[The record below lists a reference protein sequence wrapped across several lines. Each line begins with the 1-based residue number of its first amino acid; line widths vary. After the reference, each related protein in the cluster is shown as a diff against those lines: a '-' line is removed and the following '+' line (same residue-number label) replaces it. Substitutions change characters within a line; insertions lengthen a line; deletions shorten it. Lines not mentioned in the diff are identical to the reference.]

1 MLVTIKDNLK
11 KFPVLHK
18 TNVKIYNG
26 FQNFLRIK
34 DVLCMILGLFFFK
47 KIVYKF
53 STRKVLPPEQN
64 KISLSDQ
71 ITPPYELLKSI
82 SSSIPQLDQVTFIS
96 SSSSFDLNFLKKIKT
111 PIFLCG
117 FWNSLRLDE
126 NENILYLPNP
136 NLTGYNYFNFRLNEK
151 LGKYSD
157 FKKFDELKEYKNPNI
172 TYMHSVTT
180 ALDYIQSKG
189 HKVLAVIHYLKKKD
203 GEIYQISRNYEKPYF
218 KDYGI
223 TDSKSLNQFLKS
235 KKINQL
241 HILERIYKPMEK
253 PYSESAPTAGYL
265 SYISALSFISKKINA
280 YGWDFYLEDSPNNM
294 SSLGLLLRIWN
305 IKMDLKLSKFLFEIG
320 LMNIY
325 YAYKFSKMDKFNI
338 QGRLS
343 ELSKHE
349 KLIKKI
355 EKIFYK

>member
-1 MLVTIKDNLK
+1 MLIKNNLR
-11 KFPVLHK
+11 KFPLLYK
-18 TNVKIYNG
+18 ILAEIYSGIKNVS
-26 FQNFLRIK
+26 RIK
-34 DVLCMILGLFFFK
+34 DVLIMIVGLFFFRN
-47 KIVYKF
+47 IVYKF
-53 STRKVLPPEQN
+53 STRKVLPPEKN
-64 KISLSDQ
+64 KTALKDQ
-71 ITPPYELLKSI
+71 IIPPYELLESRG
-82 SSSIPQLDQVTFIS
+82 SSIPSLDEVTFIS
-96 SSSSFDLNFLKKIKT
+96 SSSSLDFNFIKKIKT

-117 FWNSLRLDE
+117 FWNSLKVDE

-136 NLTGYNYFNFRLNEK
+136 NLAGYNYFKFRLNDK
-151 LGKYSD
+151 LKKYSD
-157 FKKFDELKEYKNPNI
+157 FKEFEKLREYQNPNI
-172 TYMHSVTT
+172 TYMHSTTT
-180 ALDYIQSKG
+180 AIDFIQSKG
-189 HKVLAVIHYLKKKD
+189 HNVLAVIHYLKNKD
-203 GEIYQISRNYEKPYF
+203 GEIYETSRNYEKSYF

-223 TDSKSLNQFLKS
+223 TDNESFIQFLKS
-235 KKINQL
+235 KNINQL
-241 HILERIYKPMEK
+241 HILEKIYKPMEK
-253 PYSESAPTAGYL
+253 PYFDAAPTAGYL

>member
-1 MLVTIKDNLK
+1 MPK
-11 KFPVLHK
+11 
-18 TNVKIYNG
+18 
-26 FQNFLRIK
+26 
-34 DVLCMILGLFFFK
+34 
-47 KIVYKF
+47 
-53 STRKVLPPEQN
+53 
-64 KISLSDQ
+64 
-71 ITPPYELLKSI
+71 
-82 SSSIPQLDQVTFIS
+82 LDQVTFIS
-96 SSSSFDLNFLKKIKT
+96 SSSSFDFNFIKKIET

-117 FWNSLRLDE
+117 FWNSLRVDE
-126 NENILYLPNP
+126 NENIIYLPNP
-136 NLTGYNYFNFRLNEK
+136 NLVGNSYFYFRLTKK
-151 LGKYSD
+151 LKKYSD
-157 FKKFDELKEYKNPNI
+157 FKKFDELKEYKNSNI
-172 TYMHSVTT
+172 TYMQSVVS
-180 ALDYIQSKG
+180 ALDYIQNKG
-189 HKVLAVIHYLKKKD
+189 HNVLAIIHYLKKKD
-203 GEIYQISRNYEKPYF
+203 GEIYPTGRNYEKPYY

-223 TDSKSLNQFLKS
+223 TDSESFNKFLKS

-253 PYSESAPTAGYL
+253 PYSEFAPTAGYL
-265 SYISALSFISKKINA
+265 SCLSALSFISKKINA

-305 IKMDLKLSKFLFEIG
+305 IKMDLKLSKFLFEMG

-355 EKIFYK
+355 EKIFFK